1 MSRRKTLFRPSLAAA
16 MGGLLLVGPMAGQAQ
31 DKPPRDG
38 GVVVIPPPGQDREFN
53 SDQPFP
59 WPSFLGVHPA
69 PGHYRSRLKIVEF
82 SMDEIPQL
90 DGLDFERIMRESM
103 EDTQTYCIHGE
114 EDLEDW
120 VEAIGDGNCE
130 PMELDRVGDGFSMHM
145 VCRPEADAV
154 MDVSASGNV
163 TPTSSRMMIAVT
175 GISSE
180 FGDMAMRF
188 SAQTERL
195 GDCE

>member
-1 MSRRKTLFRPSLAAA
+1 MSRSKTLFRPSLAAA
-16 MGGLLLVGPMAGQAQ
+16 MGGLLLLGPMAGQAQ
-31 DKPPRDG
+31 DKPPREG
-38 GVVVIPPPGQDREFN
+38 GTVVIPPPERADGFR

-69 PGHYRSRLKIVEF
+69 PGRYRSRLKIVEF
-82 SMDEIPQL
+82 SMDVMPEL
-90 DGLDFERIMRESM
+90 DGMDFERIMRESM
-103 EDTQTYCIHGE
+103 EDTQTYCIRGDE
-114 EDLEDW
+114 ELEDW
-120 VEAIGDGNCE
+120 AAEIGNGNCE
-130 PMELDRVGDGFSMHM
+130 PMELDHMGDGFSMHM

-180 FGDMAMRF
+180 FGDMAIRF
-188 SAQTERL
+188 AAQTERL

>member
-1 MSRRKTLFRPSLAAA
+1 MRRSKTLFRPSLAIA
-16 MGGLLLVGPMAGQAQ
+16 MGGLLLLGPMAGQAQ
-31 DKPPRDG
+31 DKPRGAEAVAEPAPADDG
-38 GVVVIPPPGQDREFN
+38 SFD

-59 WPSFLGVHPA
+59 WPSFLAIHPA
-69 PGHYRSRLKIVEF
+69 PGRYRSRLKIVEF
-82 SMDEIPQL
+82 SIGEMPEL
-90 DGLDFERIMRESM
+90 DGMDFERIMRESM
-103 EDTQTYCIHGE
+103 EDTQTYCIRGDE
-114 EDLEDW
+114 ELEDW
-120 VEAIGDGNCE
+120 AAEIGNGNCE
-130 PMELDRVGDGFSMHM
+130 PMTLDRAGDGFSMHM

-154 MDVSASGNV
+154 MDVYASGNV

-188 SAQTERL
+188 AAQTERL